1 MTKYI
6 SVRQQLWQ
14 EPVFS
19 PEEGEEFAPTR
30 HQVDC
35 WKAEAS
41 NFPATFD
48 ELPYGR
54 RDWWDILAT
63 RAYQAGRASVAKP
76 PAEGPNDEEIISQA
90 DKFLAY
96 SDAHMGDPARWE
108 GSDVD
113 LVAFTRHAIAR
124 WGHPAPVPVSE
135 PGPGPED
142 CDAEGQCWW
151 FNPGQPAMSNPHIA
165 TSSWR
170 LCRMIN
176 GKPMGTHFLPAHALP
191 FYRDVIE

>member
-30 HQVDC
+30 HQVDR

-41 NFPATFD
+41 NFPATLD

-63 RAYQAGRASVAKP
+63 RAYQAGQASVTEP
-76 PAEGPNDEEIISQA
+76 VAEGPTDEDLDRIWWQYVEAPDVVMALGKDGFRRASRVL
-90 DKFLAY
+90 LARF
-96 SDAHMGDPARWE
+96 GR
-108 GSDVD
+108 
-113 LVAFTRHAIAR
+113 
-124 WGHPAPVPVSE
+124 PAPQPVAD
-135 PGPGPED
+135 GG
-142 CDAEGQCWW
+142 EG
-151 FNPGQPAMSNPHIA
+151 
-165 TSSWR
+165 
-170 LCRMIN
+170 
-176 GKPMGTHFLPAHALP
+176 K
-191 FYRDVIE
+191 

>member
-41 NFPATFD
+41 NFPATLD

-63 RAYQAGRASVAKP
+63 RAYQAGRASVTEP
-76 PAEGPNDEEIISQA
+76 VAERPTDEELERVYQGASKPA
-90 DKFLAY
+90 WERGEFYGAHRDGLRAVLARF
-96 SDAHMGDPARWE
+96 G
-108 GSDVD
+108 
-113 LVAFTRHAIAR
+113 
-124 WGHPAPVPVSE
+124 
-135 PGPGPED
+135 
-142 CDAEGQCWW
+142 GQ
-151 FNPGQPAMSNPHIA
+151 
-165 TSSWR
+165 R
-170 LCRMIN
+170 
-176 GKPMGTHFLPAHALP
+176 
-191 FYRDVIE
+191 

>member
-30 HQVDC
+30 HQVDR

-41 NFPATFD
+41 NFPATLD

-63 RAYQAGRASVAKP
+63 RAYQAGRASVTEP
-76 PAEGPNDEEIISQA
+76 VAEGPTDYVI
-90 DKFLAY
+90 
-96 SDAHMGDPARWE
+96 P
-108 GSDVD
+108 
-113 LVAFTRHAIAR
+113 
-124 WGHPAPVPVSE
+124 
-135 PGPGPED
+135 
-142 CDAEGQCWW
+142 
-151 FNPGQPAMSNPHIA
+151 
-165 TSSWR
+165 
-170 LCRMIN
+170 
-176 GKPMGTHFLPAHALP
+176 THF
-191 FYRDVIE
+191 